1 MSGANPLSRF
11 HDRTPQSAHRERGF
25 TLVEVM
31 ISLAIFAF
39 GILAVSRMQLLG
51 LRGHGYNESYGSASH
66 LTMEMFETLN
76 NYARTPANFVNGV
89 FQVPQAAVAA
99 WQQEVSNVLGTGASG
114 AVGVAQLNPLTQL
127 NQVTVSVGWGN
138 GQSLALTTYLA
149 GQL

>member
-1 MSGANPLSRF
+1 MSGANRRA
-11 HDRTPQSAHRERGF
+11 RTYGEGRGERGF
-25 TLVEVM
+25 TLIEVM

-51 LRGHGYNESYGSASH
+51 LRGHSYNESYGSASH

-89 FQVPQAAVAA
+89 FQVPQAAVAT
-99 WQQEVSNVLGTGASG
+99 WQQEVTTVLGSGASG
-114 AVGVAQLNPLTQL
+114 TVGAAQFDPLTQM
-127 NQVTVSVGWGN
+127 NQVTVSVGWNG
-138 GQSLALTTYLA
+138 GQSVALTTYLA